1 MNLCA
6 LRPTVVSMNFA
17 PKTLR
22 QNVLRMAHRGG
33 SVHIACAFSLIEVM
47 SFLYSEVLN
56 FNPTDPKDPE
66 RDYLVLSKGHGVMAQ
81 YACFRQIGWL
91 TDDHLNNYFKDG
103 SLLHGL
109 SEAHVPGCEVSSGT
123 LGHGLPIA
131 AGLALGL
138 KLRGD
143 SKKKIFCIVGDGE
156 LNEGP
161 CWEALAFAS
170 HHKLD
175 NLWVIVDANGFQ
187 AMGRSVDVLNM
198 EPMAEKFASFGFAA
212 ADCDGHDIACLKEN
226 LSRLSTE
233 SKPKAIVARTVKG
246 HGISFME
253 GDNRWHYTRISD
265 ELLEQALQEL
275 SK

>member
-1 MNLCA
+1 
-6 LRPTVVSMNFA
+6 
-17 PKTLR
+17 
-22 QNVLRMAHRGG
+22 MAHRGG

-47 SFLYSEVLN
+47 SFLYSEVLK
-56 FNPTDPKDPE
+56 FNPDNPKDPE

-81 YACFRQIGWL
+81 YASFRQIGWL
-91 TDDHLNNYFKDG
+91 TDDHLDNYFKDG

-109 SEAHVPGCEVSSGT
+109 SEARVPGCEVSSGT

-143 SKKKIFCIVGDGE
+143 LNKKVICIVGDGE

-170 HHKLD
+170 HHRLS
-175 NLWVIVDANGFQ
+175 NLWVVVDANGFQ
-187 AMGRSVDVLNM
+187 AMGRSIDVLNM
-198 EPMAEKFASFGFAA
+198 EPMADKFTAFGFAV
-212 ADCDGHDIACLKEN
+212 ADCDGHNKDCLREN
-226 LSRLSTE
+226 FTRLSAET
-233 SKPKAIVARTVKG
+233 KPKAIVARTVKG
-246 HGISFME
+246 RGVSFME
-253 GDNRWHYTRISD
+253 NDNLWHYTRISD
-265 ELLEQALQEL
+265 ELLEKALQEL